1 MNSLNMRG
9 FLPHRLACVLLGL
22 GFVTPLM
29 AAQAGSE
36 VVGEV
41 TLLIGQAQLVG
52 ADDVVRT
59 VERGQSVRAGDR
71 IETREGGH
79 VHVRFVDGGRL
90 SVRPSSRLQIENYSH
105 SATQPQG
112 SAIKFRLDEGVI
124 RSITGTWG
132 EEARERFRLNTPMAA
147 IGIKGTDF
155 VVKSDANVTAASVYS
170 GAILL
175 APLDDCATPLGS
187 CQKGREKLLSADM
200 KGLMLELNRQQGAP
214 QFVAAIDLLASAR
227 RPAAGVGIATTVPPV
242 VGVGVGAEAKAATG
256 ANLDRPIVNEARSRD
271 LVEAATQIAAAQIAA
286 AQVQAAQVVPS
297 PAPQPQVNELV
308 WARYAWVRDGGLD
321 TLSQTFEQASAA
333 GRESV
338 AFGTAHVLTRNASP
352 AGAVLTTTDAA
363 VNFRLAGSSAFF
375 QRNFDHGVEAAKVD
389 NGTLAVDFSRST
401 FATQLG
407 VSSPTLGADSVVASG
422 SIGKDG
428 VMRTTSA
435 NATVLGATTLDG
447 KEAGYLFEKNMVSG
461 ALRGVTLWGR

>member
-1 MNSLNMRG
+1 MNSLNMPG
-9 FLPHRLACVLLGL
+9 FLPHRLACFLLSV
-22 GFVTPLM
+22 GFDH
-29 AAQAGSE
+29 AAHGCARQAAE

-59 VERGQSVRAGDR
+59 VERGQPVRAGDR

-155 VVKSDANVTAASVYS
+155 VVKSDANATAASVYS

-214 QFVAAIDLLASAR
+214 QFVAAVDLLASAR
-227 RPAAGVGIATTVPPV
+227 RPAAGVAIATTVPPA
-242 VGVGVGAEAKAATG
+242 VGVGVAEARAATG
-256 ANLDRPIVNEARSRD
+256 ANLDRPIVNEARGRD

-286 AQVQAAQVVPS
+286 ARSPVVPA
-297 PAPQPQVNELV
+297 PAPT
-308 WARYAWVRDGGLD
+308 A
-321 TLSQTFEQASAA
+321 AA
-333 GRESV
+333 GQRTGL
-338 AFGTAHVLTRNASP
+338 GTV
-352 AGAVLTTTDAA
+352 
-363 VNFRLAGSSAFF
+363 RLGQGWGS
-375 QRNFDHGVEAAKVD
+375 
-389 NGTLAVDFSRST
+389 
-401 FATQLG
+401 
-407 VSSPTLGADSVVASG
+407 
-422 SIGKDG
+422 
-428 VMRTTSA
+428 
-435 NATVLGATTLDG
+435 
-447 KEAGYLFEKNMVSG
+447 
-461 ALRGVTLWGR
+461 

>member
-1 MNSLNMRG
+1 MNSLNMPG
-9 FLPHRLACVLLGL
+9 FLPHRLACFLLSVGL
-22 GFVTPLM
+22 ITPLM
-29 AAQAGSE
+29 AAQGSAE

-59 VERGQSVRAGDR
+59 VERGQPVRAGDR

-90 SVRPSSRLQIENYSH
+90 SVRPASRLQIENYSH

-155 VVKSDANVTAASVYS
+155 VVKSDANATAASVYS

-200 KGLMLELNRQQGAP
+200 KGLMLELNRQQGVP
-214 QFVAAIDLLASAR
+214 QFVAAVDLLASAR

-242 VGVGVGAEAKAATG
+242 VGVGVGAEARAATG
-256 ANLDRPIVNEARSRD
+256 ANLDKPIVNEARGRD

-286 AQVQAAQVVPS
+286 AQSPVVPA
-297 PAPQPQVNELV
+297 PAPLQPQVNELV
-308 WARYAWVRDGGLD
+308 WARYAWVKDGGLD

-338 AFGTAHVLTRNASP
+338 AFGTAHALTRNASP

-375 QRNFDHGVEAAKVD
+375 QRNFDLGVEAAKVD
-389 NGTLAVDFSRST
+389 NGTLAVDFSRAT

-435 NATVLGATTLDG
+435 NATVVGATTLDG

>member
-1 MNSLNMRG
+1 MNSLNMPG
-9 FLPHRLACVLLGL
+9 FLPHRLACFLLSVGL
-22 GFVTPLM
+22 ITPLM
-29 AAQAGSE
+29 AAQGSAE

-59 VERGQSVRAGDR
+59 VERGQPVRAGDR

-90 SVRPSSRLQIENYSH
+90 SVRPASRLQIENYSH

-155 VVKSDANVTAASVYS
+155 VVKSDANATAASVYS

-200 KGLMLELNRQQGAP
+200 KGLMLELNRQQGVP
-214 QFVAAIDLLASAR
+214 QFVAAVDLLASAR

-242 VGVGVGAEAKAATG
+242 VGVGVGAEARAATG
-256 ANLDRPIVNEARSRD
+256 ANLDKPIVNEARGRD

-286 AQVQAAQVVPS
+286 AQSPVVPA
-297 PAPQPQVNELV
+297 PAPLQPQVNELV
-308 WARYAWVRDGGLD
+308 WARYAWVKDGGLD

-338 AFGTAHVLTRNASP
+338 AFGTAHALTRNASP

-375 QRNFDHGVEAAKVD
+375 QRNFDLGVEAAKVD
-389 NGTLAVDFSRST
+389 NGTLAVDFSRAT

-435 NATVLGATTLDG
+435 NAIVLGATTLDG

>member
-9 FLPHRLACVLLGL
+9 FLPHRLACFLLSL
-22 GFVTPLM
+22 GFDDT
-29 AAQAGSE
+29 AHGCARQCSE

-214 QFVAAIDLLASAR
+214 QFVAAVDLLASAR
-227 RPAAGVGIATTVPPV
+227 RPAAGVAIATTVPPA
-242 VGVGVGAEAKAATG
+242 VGVGAEARAATG
-256 ANLDRPIVNEARSRD
+256 ANLDRPIVNEARGRD

-286 AQVQAAQVVPS
+286 AQSPVVPA
-297 PAPQPQVNELV
+297 PAPLQPQVNELI
-308 WARYAWVRDGGLD
+308 WARYAWVKDGGLD

-338 AFGTAHVLTRNASP
+338 AFGTAHALTRNASP

-375 QRNFDHGVEAAKVD
+375 QRNFDLGVEAAKVD
-389 NGTLAVDFSRST
+389 NGTLAVDFSRAT

-447 KEAGYLFEKNMVSG
+447 KEAGYLFEKNIPTG

>member
-1 MNSLNMRG
+1 MNSLNMPG
-9 FLPHRLACVLLGL
+9 LLPHRIACFLLSVGL
-22 GFVTPLM
+22 ITPLM
-29 AAQAGSE
+29 AAQGSAE

-52 ADDVVRT
+52 PDDVVRA
-59 VERGQSVRAGDR
+59 VERGQPVRAGDR
-71 IETREGGH
+71 IETRDGGH

-132 EEARERFRLNTPMAA
+132 EEARDRFRLNTPMAA

-155 VVKSDANVTAASVYS
+155 VVKSDANATAASVYS

-214 QFVAAIDLLASAR
+214 QFVAAVDLLASAR
-227 RPAAGVGIATTVPPV
+227 RPAAGVAIATTVPPA
-242 VGVGVGAEAKAATG
+242 VGVGAEARAATG
-256 ANLDRPIVNEARSRD
+256 TNLDRPIVNEARGRD
-271 LVEAATQIAAAQIAA
+271 LVEAATQLATAQIAA
-286 AQVQAAQVVPS
+286 ALAPV
-297 PAPQPQVNELV
+297 PAPAPLQPQANELI
-308 WARYAWVRDGGLD
+308 WARYAWVKDGGLD
-321 TLSQTFEQASAA
+321 TLSQAFEQASAA

-338 AFGTAHVLTRNASP
+338 AFGTAHVLTRSASP
-352 AGAVLTTTDAA
+352 AGTVLATTDAA

-375 QRNFDHGVEAAKVD
+375 QRNFDLKVEAANVD

-447 KEAGYLFEKNMVSG
+447 KEAGYLFEKNMATG
-461 ALRGVTLWGR
+461 ALRGITLWGR

>member
-59 VERGQSVRAGDR
+59 VERGQPVRAGDR

-90 SVRPSSRLQIENYSH
+90 SVRPASRLQIENYSH

-175 APLDDCATPLGS
+175 APASSWAIVAAAIVAIGVLAIDPTPLV
-187 CQKGREKLLSADM
+187 LPPPYAADLDLHGPASLAAPSRAM
-200 KGLMLELNRQQGAP
+200 WRSDRSNHSGWRTQRPRVHSRPSRQGAVRWQTP
-214 QFVAAIDLLASAR
+214 PAGTVGRQTSSTHWRPRTHTTLASSQYP
-227 RPAAGVGIATTVPPV
+227 PA
-242 VGVGVGAEAKAATG
+242 
-256 ANLDRPIVNEARSRD
+256 
-271 LVEAATQIAAAQIAA
+271 
-286 AQVQAAQVVPS
+286 
-297 PAPQPQVNELV
+297 
-308 WARYAWVRDGGLD
+308 
-321 TLSQTFEQASAA
+321 
-333 GRESV
+333 
-338 AFGTAHVLTRNASP
+338 
-352 AGAVLTTTDAA
+352 
-363 VNFRLAGSSAFF
+363 
-375 QRNFDHGVEAAKVD
+375 
-389 NGTLAVDFSRST
+389 
-401 FATQLG
+401 
-407 VSSPTLGADSVVASG
+407 
-422 SIGKDG
+422 
-428 VMRTTSA
+428 
-435 NATVLGATTLDG
+435 
-447 KEAGYLFEKNMVSG
+447 
-461 ALRGVTLWGR
+461 

>member
-1 MNSLNMRG
+1 MNSLNMPG
-9 FLPHRLACVLLGL
+9 LLPHRIACFLLSVGL
-22 GFVTPLM
+22 ITPLM
-29 AAQAGSE
+29 AAQGSAE

-52 ADDVVRT
+52 PDDVVRA
-59 VERGQSVRAGDR
+59 VERGQPVRAGDR
-71 IETREGGH
+71 IETRDGGH

-132 EEARERFRLNTPMAA
+132 EEARDRFRLNTPMAA

-155 VVKSDANVTAASVYS
+155 VVKSDANATAASVYS

-214 QFVAAIDLLASAR
+214 QFVAAVDLLASAR
-227 RPAAGVGIATTVPPV
+227 RPAAGVAIATTVPPA
-242 VGVGVGAEAKAATG
+242 VGVGAEARAATG
-256 ANLDRPIVNEARSRD
+256 TNLDRPIVNEVRSRD
-271 LVEAATQIAAAQIAA
+271 LVEAATQLATAQIAA
-286 AQVQAAQVVPS
+286 ALAPV
-297 PAPQPQVNELV
+297 PAPAPLQPQANELI
-308 WARYAWVRDGGLD
+308 WARYAWVKDGGLD
-321 TLSQTFEQASAA
+321 TLSQAFEQASAA

-338 AFGTAHVLTRNASP
+338 AFGTAHVLTRSASP
-352 AGAVLTTTDAA
+352 AGTVLATTDAA

-375 QRNFDHGVEAAKVD
+375 QRNFDLKVEAANVD

-447 KEAGYLFEKNMVSG
+447 KEAGYLFEKNMATG
-461 ALRGVTLWGR
+461 ALRGITLWGR

>member
-1 MNSLNMRG
+1 MNSLNMPG
-9 FLPHRLACVLLGL
+9 FLPHRLACFLLSVGL
-22 GFVTPLM
+22 VTPLM
-29 AAQAGSE
+29 AAQGSAE

-59 VERGQSVRAGDR
+59 VERGQPVRAGDR

-155 VVKSDANVTAASVYS
+155 VVKSDANATAASVYA

-175 APLDDCATPLGS
+175 APLGDCAAPLGS
-187 CQKGREKLLSADM
+187 CQKGRERLLSADM
-200 KGLMLELNRQQGAP
+200 KG
-214 QFVAAIDLLASAR
+214 
-227 RPAAGVGIATTVPPV
+227 
-242 VGVGVGAEAKAATG
+242 
-256 ANLDRPIVNEARSRD
+256 
-271 LVEAATQIAAAQIAA
+271 
-286 AQVQAAQVVPS
+286 
-297 PAPQPQVNELV
+297 
-308 WARYAWVRDGGLD
+308 D

-389 NGTLAVDFSRST
+389 NGTLAVDFSRAT

-447 KEAGYLFEKNMVSG
+447 KEAGYLFEKSIPTG

>member
-1 MNSLNMRG
+1 MNSLNMPG

-175 APLDDCATPLGS
+175 APLTVPLQPESLGS
-187 CQKGREKLLSADM
+187 LRPALMVITAAADELLVP
-200 KGLMLELNRQQGAP
+200 RFHGAP
-214 QFVAAIDLLASAR
+214 WAAMAPRATLQIEPRD
-227 RPAAGVGIATTVPPV
+227 RPASGCQQ
-242 VGVGVGAEAKAATG
+242 EA
-256 ANLDRPIVNEARSRD
+256 
-271 LVEAATQIAAAQIAA
+271 
-286 AQVQAAQVVPS
+286 
-297 PAPQPQVNELV
+297 
-308 WARYAWVRDGGLD
+308 
-321 TLSQTFEQASAA
+321 
-333 GRESV
+333 
-338 AFGTAHVLTRNASP
+338 
-352 AGAVLTTTDAA
+352 
-363 VNFRLAGSSAFF
+363 
-375 QRNFDHGVEAAKVD
+375 
-389 NGTLAVDFSRST
+389 
-401 FATQLG
+401 
-407 VSSPTLGADSVVASG
+407 VS
-422 SIGKDG
+422 
-428 VMRTTSA
+428 
-435 NATVLGATTLDG
+435 
-447 KEAGYLFEKNMVSG
+447 
-461 ALRGVTLWGR
+461 